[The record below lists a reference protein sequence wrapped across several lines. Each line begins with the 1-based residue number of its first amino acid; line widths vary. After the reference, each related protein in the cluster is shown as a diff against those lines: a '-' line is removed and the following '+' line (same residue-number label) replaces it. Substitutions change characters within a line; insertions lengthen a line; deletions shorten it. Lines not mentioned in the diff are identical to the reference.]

1 MQQQQEQWEKPDNF
15 SLDMVQLYQNFGLA
29 LLLIQNVDEAM
40 VAFET
45 AYGIYI
51 NIRHMV
57 QHSINATS
65 LLIACHLS
73 FMETAVF
80 HQAKKSCSSTFC
92 SM

>member
-57 QHSINATS
+57 
-65 LLIACHLS
+65 
-73 FMETAVF
+73 
-80 HQAKKSCSSTFC
+80 
-92 SM
+92 